1 MSDNQTP
8 DQASQDAEKKKKKKD
23 KVRSAW
29 ISFIGRIIAQ
39 AVGATATVV
48 LGLTVMHT
56 YAAPRNPQAAGAPP
70 AASAPHP
77 AGDIF
82 VAILPV
88 ENFSTDPDGAGK
100 RVRITVQ
107 MIDSDDQPV
116 TKVLAL
122 QAEIASAIAKA
133 VSGAPP
139 HGLQSVSR

>member
-1 MSDNQTP
+1 MSDNQT
-8 DQASQDAEKKKKKKD
+8 DQDSQDAEKKKKKKD

-39 AVGATATVV
+39 AVGAAATVV

-56 YAAPRNPQAAGAPP
+56 YAAPKNPPL
-70 AASAPHP
+70 ASAPQS

-82 VAILPV
+82 VAILPIDS
-88 ENFSTDPDGAGK
+88 FSPDPAGAGK

-107 MIDSDDQPV
+107 LIEGDDQPV

-122 QAEIASAIAKA
+122 QAEIASAVAKA
-133 VSGAPP
+133 VSGVPLCPKPAE
-139 HGLQSVSR
+139 Q

>member
-1 MSDNQTP
+1 MSDTQTA
-8 DQASQDAEKKKKKKD
+8 QATQDAEKKKKKKD

-56 YAAPRNPQAAGAPP
+56 YAAPKSPPGASSATQP
-70 AASAPHP
+70 AA
-77 AGDIF
+77 DMF

-88 ENFSTDPDGAGK
+88 ENVSPDPAGAGK

-107 MIDSDDQPV
+107 LIDSDDRPV
-116 TKVLAL
+116 TKILAL

-133 VSGAPP
+133 VSGAPRC
-139 HGLQSVSR
+139 GSMSN

>member
-1 MSDNQTP
+1 MSDTQTA
-8 DQASQDAEKKKKKKD
+8 QATQDAEKKKKKKD

-56 YAAPRNPQAAGAPP
+56 YAAPKNPP
-70 AASAPHP
+70 AATAPQP

-82 VAILPV
+82 LAILPI
-88 ENFSTDPDGAGK
+88 ENFSPDPAGVGK

-107 MIDSDDQPV
+107 LVDSDDQPV

-133 VSGAPP
+133 VSGGPP
-139 HGLQSVSR
+139 QELQSVSR